1 MSIKIS
7 TESAIVVPGEYL
19 KKYGVSVLPLHII
32 YGEESFDDGVN
43 ITGDE
48 ILARYKEQG
57 ELPTTSACS
66 IGEYT
71 DYFKALT
78 ADGGEVVHFAMSSGI
93 SSTYRNA
100 CIAAEETGG
109 VRVVDTLNITA
120 GGGMLV
126 IKACE
131 MAETGFSAK
140 EIVRQSEELK
150 PKIRTSFIIDT
161 LEFLRKGG
169 RCSSLAALGANILGI
184 KPSVEVRGGKM
195 QTAKKFRGKYPACV
209 LKYTASCFE
218 NTTEIDPAR
227 VFIEHAPGVPPELV
241 EEIRKEIRRFCR
253 FEEVLEVDT
262 TPTIICHCGPG
273 TVGVQFMEK

>member
-7 TESAIVVPGEYL
+7 TESAIVVPEEY
-19 KKYGVSVLPLHII
+19 KSKYGVSVLPLHII
-32 YGEESFDDGVN
+32 YGEQSFDDGVN
-43 ITGDE
+43 ITGED
-48 ILARYKEQG
+48 ILSRYKENG

-71 DYFKALT
+71 DYFAALT

-100 CIAAEETGG
+100 CLAAESFEG

-120 GGGMLV
+120 GAGLLV
-126 IKACE
+126 IRACE
-131 MAETGFSAK
+131 MAENGYSAK
-140 EIVRQSEELK
+140 EIVRRSEENK
-150 PKIRTSFIIDT
+150 GKIRTSFIIDT

-184 KPSVEVRGGKM
+184 KPSVEVRDGKM
-195 QTAKKFRGKYPACV
+195 QTAKKFRGKYSACL
-209 LKYTASCFE
+209 LKYAASCFDGVE
-218 NTTEIDPAR
+218 NIDPAR
-227 VFIEHAPGVPPELV
+227 VFIEHAPGVSPEQI
-241 EEIRKEIRRFCR
+241 EEIRREIRRYCR
-253 FEEVLEVDT
+253 FDEAPEVNT

-273 TVGVQFMEK
+273 TVGVQFMVK

>member
-1 MSIKIS
+1 MSIIIS
-7 TESAIVVPGEYL
+7 TESAVVVPAEYRE
-19 KKYGVSVLPLHII
+19 KYGVSVLPLHII
-32 YGEESFDDGVN
+32 YGEESFEDGVN
-43 ITGDE
+43 ITGAD
-48 ILARYKEQG
+48 ILERYEKNK

-71 DYFKALT
+71 DYFASLT

-100 CIAAEETGG
+100 CIAAESFGG

-120 GGGMLV
+120 GAGLLV
-126 IKACE
+126 IRACE
-131 MAETGFSAK
+131 MAENGFTAK
-140 EIVRQSEELK
+140 EIVRRAEEMK
-150 PKIRTSFIIDT
+150 EKVRTSFIIDT

-169 RCSSLAALGANILGI
+169 RCSSLAALGANVLGI
-184 KPSVEVRGGKM
+184 KPSVEVRDGKM

-209 LKYTASCFE
+209 LKYVASCFE
-218 NTTEIDPAR
+218 GAGEIDGAR
-227 VFIEHAPGVPPELV
+227 VFIEHAPGVSPDLV
-241 EEIRKEIRRFCR
+241 EEIRREIRRFCR
-253 FEEVLEVDT
+253 FDEALEVDT